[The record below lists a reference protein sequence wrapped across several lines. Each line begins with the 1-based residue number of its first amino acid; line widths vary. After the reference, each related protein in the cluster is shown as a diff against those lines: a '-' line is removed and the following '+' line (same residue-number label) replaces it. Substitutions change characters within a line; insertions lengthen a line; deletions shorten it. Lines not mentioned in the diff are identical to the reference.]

1 MKALKYPPH
10 FEVIR
15 KGYFELEYLTP
26 KNGWA
31 AATGMNAGTPKRFR
45 SYRNAKAAAKKHGA
59 TMAVFWIGEGER
71 EYSQL
76 ILFGDTNLL
85 ADRVSF
91 LPDII
96 KTMI

>member
-15 KGYFELEYLTP
+15 KGYFGLEYLSS
-26 KNGWA
+26 KNGWVS
-31 AATGMNAGTPKRFR
+31 ATGMNAGTPKRFR

-76 ILFGDTNLL
+76 VIFGDPLL
-85 ADRVSF
+85 LKDRVSF